1 MEINNIQRNNLE
13 DNNNNNNNNNF
24 IQLIYSIKYNE
35 TLKGRLLT
43 IDSLRG
49 VAIIMVLLL
58 HATQYCVDERKLQDL
73 SKTPYTLLLYY
84 VGGMSGLF
92 FVLSSLG
99 TSISIFKRLYNNNN
113 NNKSNN
119 DDEKDYN
126 FQTTIKNIRY
136 SQINRSF
143 MLIAVGYLSQLFVYR
158 IVENN
163 IIMHYSN
170 GGLGRLTNEQLEW
183 VFINPFVRNFIIEGI
198 GFSTLIT
205 SLITIEVL
213 SRKWTLQKIMKLYT
227 MLVILILIFNP
238 ILRVGLDHLTC
249 CTPTDCS
256 YYPSNDGF
264 NTLSSPK
271 EIILPPNNT
280 CSIVKNGVPI
290 TWTKQEN
297 GEEENA
303 FNTKEK
309 KRYTLCEFQNIIN
322 NIYYTNN
329 TGGYRD
335 VGKRPLIILNNN
347 KKTSSDD
354 DIHQLNMSISSER
367 DLACN
372 TILNNYGKRDSK
384 YGIHTHGLG
393 NVGRLWCTVQVG
405 IGTENATFVGKICKL
420 KPWWGRGV
428 DIGYDEV
435 KAGGIGGT
443 ILIIFLL
450 QPLFGRFGIFAYL
463 APSLIGSFIGI
474 VIIFERKTNAIIFSS
489 SSSSFTIPTTLLRND
504 KKSFVILQ
512 LKWLRIMLLN
522 CFIAFFIGFIIF
534 VLLIVWRS
542 DDVALQAGSHI
553 RLFCGGGEIALV
565 LFLLVVVENN
575 KERLKFVKNRCRSAR
590 RFGAITLTL
599 WVFQFLNLLIC
610 MLFDEIGGR
619 QKPWIS
625 RPNGSREYEWNIF
638 LVLFVIILFWYLLAI
653 VLERFQ
659 FKGSCEWCL
668 TKCMRKQSSRN
679 NILASIDSKSMYD
692 NELMNDDDNVETNF
706 ILFPCHQICFCC
718 CCCWSK
724 HHINLEEEEEEE
736 DSNNGKAKNNKNTTK
751 NTIVLT
757 SDIELTTST

>member
-1 MEINNIQRNNLE
+1 MKKK
-13 DNNNNNNNNNF
+13 
-24 IQLIYSIKYNE
+24 LILASSEKLLDKNYLNYAISRDIYSLGQNDLKKFKIKTPHSHWKYNKKKKKDYIYLKKLYYSVLKDLVKYLNSYHSIKYNE
-35 TLKGRLLT
+35 SLKGRLLT

-58 HATQYCVDERKLQDL
+58 HATQYCVDERKLEDL

-99 TSISIFKRLYNNNN
+99 TSISIFKRLYNNNNN

-303 FNTKEK
+303 FNTK
-309 KRYTLCEFQNIIN
+309 
-322 NIYYTNN
+322 
-329 TGGYRD
+329 
-335 VGKRPLIILNNN
+335 
-347 KKTSSDD
+347 
-354 DIHQLNMSISSER
+354 
-367 DLACN
+367 
-372 TILNNYGKRDSK
+372 
-384 YGIHTHGLG
+384 
-393 NVGRLWCTVQVG
+393 
-405 IGTENATFVGKICKL
+405 
-420 KPWWGRGV
+420 
-428 DIGYDEV
+428 
-435 KAGGIGGT
+435 
-443 ILIIFLL
+443 
-450 QPLFGRFGIFAYL
+450 
-463 APSLIGSFIGI
+463 
-474 VIIFERKTNAIIFSS
+474 
-489 SSSSFTIPTTLLRND
+489 
-504 KKSFVILQ
+504 
-512 LKWLRIMLLN
+512 
-522 CFIAFFIGFIIF
+522 
-534 VLLIVWRS
+534 
-542 DDVALQAGSHI
+542 
-553 RLFCGGGEIALV
+553 GE
-565 LFLLVVVENN
+565 
-575 KERLKFVKNRCRSAR
+575 
-590 RFGAITLTL
+590 
-599 WVFQFLNLLIC
+599 
-610 MLFDEIGGR
+610 
-619 QKPWIS
+619 
-625 RPNGSREYEWNIF
+625 
-638 LVLFVIILFWYLLAI
+638 
-653 VLERFQ
+653 
-659 FKGSCEWCL
+659 
-668 TKCMRKQSSRN
+668 
-679 NILASIDSKSMYD
+679 
-692 NELMNDDDNVETNF
+692 
-706 ILFPCHQICFCC
+706 
-718 CCCWSK
+718 
-724 HHINLEEEEEEE
+724 
-736 DSNNGKAKNNKNTTK
+736 
-751 NTIVLT
+751 
-757 SDIELTTST
+757 